1 MARASVEPSDA
12 RILQIAAEHV
22 RRYGA
27 AKTTVVAVAAEAGMS
42 HANVYRYFPSK
53 RSLIEAL
60 LEQWLKPL
68 EAGLHE
74 IADAPDQADDKLE
87 RIVSAVY
94 RAYRNKVETD
104 PHLFAIFAEVIEAG
118 RAAGR
123 RHRAKIQ
130 GEISRVVDEGM
141 SSGVFRPADQRRAVA
156 LVFDG
161 LHRFLHPVS
170 IRLDRDIPREQADA
184 RFERLTSIVLRA
196 LGTRS

>member
-1 MARASVEPSDA
+1 MARAPAESSDA

-22 RRYGA
+22 RKFGA
-27 AKTTVVAVAAEAGMS
+27 ARTTVVAVAAEAGMS

-53 RSLIEAL
+53 TSLIEAL
-60 LEQWLKPL
+60 TEQWLRPL

-74 IADAPDQADDKLE
+74 IADAPDPADDKLE
-87 RIVSAVY
+87 RIVSAIY

-104 PHLFAIFAEVIEAG
+104 PNLFAVFADAVEHG

-123 RHRAKIQ
+123 RHRGKLQ
-130 GEISRVVDEGM
+130 NEISRVVEEGM
-141 SSGVFRPADQRRAVA
+141 ASGVFRQADQRRAVA

-161 LHRFLHPVS
+161 LHRFLNPIAV
-170 IRLDRDIPREQADA
+170 RLDRDIPREQADV
-184 RFERLTSIVLRA
+184 RFERLTAVILRA

>member
-1 MARASVEPSDA
+1 MARAPAESSDA

-22 RRYGA
+22 RKFGA
-27 AKTTVVAVAAEAGMS
+27 ARTTVVAVAAEAGMS

-53 RSLIEAL
+53 TSLIEAL
-60 LEQWLKPL
+60 TEQWLRPL

-74 IADAPDQADDKLE
+74 IA
-87 RIVSAVY
+87 VSAIY

-104 PHLFAIFAEVIEAG
+104 PNLFAVFADAVEHG

-123 RHRAKIQ
+123 RHRGKLQ
-130 GEISRVVDEGM
+130 NEISRVVEEGM
-141 SSGVFRPADQRRAVA
+141 ASGVFRQADQRRAVA

-161 LHRFLHPVS
+161 LHRFLNPIAV
-170 IRLDRDIPREQADA
+170 RLDRDIPREQADV
-184 RFERLTSIVLRA
+184 RFERLTAVILRA